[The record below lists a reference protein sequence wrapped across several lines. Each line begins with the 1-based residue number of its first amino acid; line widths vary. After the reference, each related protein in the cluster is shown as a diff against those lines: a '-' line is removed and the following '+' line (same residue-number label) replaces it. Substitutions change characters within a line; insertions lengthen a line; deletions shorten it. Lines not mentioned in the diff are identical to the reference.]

1 MRFGGR
7 ELIDLAIAWV
17 ILGVAFMV
25 FFTPGVIRV
34 FKAALFAG
42 RPGLLIGTG
51 VGEAFALSML
61 TAGIGFL
68 LHELAHKAVAQR
80 FGQVAHFRADYG
92 MLLLALAAAFTG
104 FLFAAPGA
112 VYHRGR
118 ITERENGLIALAG
131 PVMNL
136 VLALAFAP
144 LALLAT
150 GFLGTLGAFGVSINL
165 LLAGFNMIP
174 FGPLDGRKVL
184 SWSVVVFAVAF
195 VVSAGSAVF
204 VLFRF
209 GFGF

>member
-1 MRFGGR
+1 MRFGTR
-7 ELIDLAIAWV
+7 EMIDLAIAWV

-34 FKAALFAG
+34 FKVALFAG
-42 RPGLLIGTG
+42 RPGLLLSPG

-80 FGQVAHFRADYG
+80 FGQIAQFRADYG
-92 MLLLALAAAFTG
+92 MLLLALAFAFAG

-136 VLALAFAP
+136 VLAVGFAP
-144 LALLAT
+144 LALFAS

-204 VLFRF
+204 VLF
-209 GFGF
+209 GFGLGF